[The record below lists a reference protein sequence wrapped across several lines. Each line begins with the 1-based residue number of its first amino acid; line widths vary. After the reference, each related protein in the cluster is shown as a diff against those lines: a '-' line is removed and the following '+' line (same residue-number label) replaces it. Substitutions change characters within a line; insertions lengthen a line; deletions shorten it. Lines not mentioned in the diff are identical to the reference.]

1 MRKFAYL
8 TVMSLLVCA
17 STFGQEE
24 RTTTDVSLGYSYIR
38 ANPATSNSPDFNIH
52 GGTASVALN
61 PKSWFGIVGDFGGYH
76 MDRFDSSL
84 GTYLFGPRVYL
95 PSYRRVTPFAESL
108 FGVAHATGGTGFSVP
123 GSRNSFAMATG
134 GGLDIAAT
142 KHMSLRLGE
151 VDYLLTDF
159 REVPTAGRKVQDN
172 LRVSTGFRFR
182 F

>member
-1 MRKFAYL
+1 MRKLAYL
-8 TVMSLLVCA
+8 ALMSLLLCLSSSA
-17 STFGQEE
+17 QE

-38 ANPATSNSPDFNIH
+38 ANPATSNSPDFNTH

-61 PKSWFGIVGDFGGYH
+61 PKSWFGIIGDFSGYH

-95 PSYRRVTPFAESL
+95 PSYRRVTPFAEGL

-134 GGLDIAAT
+134 GGLVIAAT

-151 VDYLLTDF
+151 VNYLLTDF
-159 REVPTAGRKVQDN
+159 LEVRTQGRKVKIIVN
-172 LRVSTGFRFR
+172 RVENRKK
-182 F
+182 

>member
-1 MRKFAYL
+1 MRKLAYL
-8 TVMSLLVCA
+8 ALMSLLLCLSSSA
-17 STFGQEE
+17 QE

-95 PSYRRVTPFAESL
+95 PSYRRVTDRKSTRL
-108 FGVAHATGGTGFSVP
+108 
-123 GSRNSFAMATG
+123 NSS
-134 GGLDIAAT
+134 
-142 KHMSLRLGE
+142 H
-151 VDYLLTDF
+151 
-159 REVPTAGRKVQDN
+159 
-172 LRVSTGFRFR
+172 
-182 F
+182 